1 MKRFFAF
8 LVMFLFVVCLVGC
21 GEEKNVI
28 KIGSSGP
35 LSGEASIYGQAV
47 KKGLELAVEEINQ
60 AGGVNVNGEMMD
72 FEIIDFV
79 NDDRYCYSD
88 AFGGSRRS
96 LFRIKGFG

>member
-47 KKGLELAVEEINQ
+47 KKGMELAIEEINKE
-60 AGGVNVNGEMMD
+60 G
-72 FEIIDFV
+72 
-79 NDDRYCYSD
+79 
-88 AFGGSRRS
+88 
-96 LFRIKGFG
+96 IKNIHIH